1 MRSEHGYT
9 LFELL
14 VVVGFIGVVSAIA
27 FPMFLSSDALNDLWT
42 SSERMG
48 SLIRQT
54 RFKAISQNRTYQVR
68 FDCPAAGD
76 VRALVMTGNP
86 AVDDAATRCSA
97 NQTGDSE
104 IVQMEGGIDFDP
116 GTATALQVTG
126 RGVFTALGAAIP
138 LTVSVTHGSTARY
151 LIVSAT
157 GQISFSNTPPSP

>member
-1 MRSEHGYT
+1 MRAERGYT
-9 LFELL
+9 LLELI
-14 VVVGFIGVVSAIA
+14 VVVAFIGVASAIA
-27 FPMFLSSDALNDLWT
+27 YPIFQSSDSLNDLWT

-54 RFKAISQNRTYQVR
+54 RFKAISQNATYQVR

-76 VRALVMTGNP
+76 VRALVMTGV
-86 AVDDAATRCSA
+86 AATDDAPGRCSG
-97 NQTGDSE
+97 NQPGDSD
-104 IVQMEGGIDFDP
+104 IVEMEAGVDFDP

-138 LTVSVTHGSTARY
+138 LTIGVTHGSTARY

-157 GQISFSNTPPSP
+157 GQISFSSTDPTP